1 MTEKT
6 TKVDEQEQVI
16 FHPDFFKI
24 PEDGSKPYLV
34 ASKCR
39 SCGQLWFPKLPTC
52 PACWSETF
60 DDAPMER
67 VGKLYSYT
75 IMNVPQPGVKAPL
88 AIGYVDFPNG
98 IRVGAQ
104 IDVLPEQMKNLR
116 IGMDLQVEAGVIR
129 EDKNGKKTIS
139 YVFRPVVA
147 SKGGK

>member
-6 TKVDEQEQVI
+6 AKVDEQEQVI

-34 ASKCR
+34 ASKCC
-39 SCGQLWFPKLPTC
+39 SCGQLWFPKLPIC
-52 PACWSETF
+52 PACWSDKF
-60 DDAPMER
+60 DDAAVER

-75 IMNVPQPGVKAPL
+75 TMNVTQLGFKAPL

-98 IRVGAQ
+98 VRVGAQ
-104 IDVLPEQMKNLR
+104 IDVLPEQMKNIR
-116 IGMDLQVEAGVIR
+116 IGMDLQVEADVIR
-129 EDKNGKKTIS
+129 EDKNGKKMIS

>member
-6 TKVDEQEQVI
+6 AKVNDQEQVV

-24 PEDGSKPYLV
+24 PEDGSKPYLIE
-34 ASKCR
+34 SKC
-39 SCGQLWFPKLPTC
+39 SNCGRLWFPKLPIC
-52 PACWSETF
+52 PACLSETF
-60 DDAPMER
+60 EDAPMER
-67 VGKLYSYT
+67 MGKLYSYT
-75 IMNVPQPGVKAPL
+75 VMYTPQPGLKAPL

-104 IDVLPEQMKNLR
+104 IDVEPEELKNIQ

-139 YVFRPVVA
+139 YIFRPVAA